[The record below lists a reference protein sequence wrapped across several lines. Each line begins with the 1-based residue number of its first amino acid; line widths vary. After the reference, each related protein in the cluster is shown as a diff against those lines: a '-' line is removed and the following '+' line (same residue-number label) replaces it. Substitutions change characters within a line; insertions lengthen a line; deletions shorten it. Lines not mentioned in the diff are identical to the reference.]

1 VETRTV
7 RTSELVDKKGSAPR
21 LKRLAGRSGKPGAR
35 KAPPGEPRKVAY
47 LYILP
52 ALLFYSAFVLLP
64 IVHSVWLSFFEWDG
78 ITVGTWVGLGNY
90 LDILFDRSLRAAFVH
105 AVVLIFFYS
114 FVPVVVGLLLAA
126 AMSRSKIRGLALF
139 RTVLFLPQV
148 IAMVVIAVVWRL
160 IYAPEGPLNE
170 GLRLLGL
177 DSLTQAWLGGFTT
190 ALPALGMVGAWV
202 QFGLCMV
209 LFLAGI
215 QKIPPDLYD
224 AAKVDG
230 AGPLREFFTVTL
242 PGLRAE
248 LAVGLTLTMISALR
262 TFDLIYITTR
272 GGPGDATN
280 VPALEVYER
289 AFLTG
294 QVGSAAALGI
304 MLALVIFAL
313 SFATIRLGEGRK
325 A

>member
-1 VETRTV
+1 
-7 RTSELVDKKGSAPR
+7 
-21 LKRLAGRSGKPGAR
+21 
-35 KAPPGEPRKVAY
+35 
-47 LYILP
+47 
-52 ALLFYSAFVLLP
+52 
-64 IVHSVWLSFFEWDG
+64 
-78 ITVGTWVGLGNY
+78 
-90 LDILFDRSLRAAFVH
+90 
-105 AVVLIFFYS
+105 
-114 FVPVVVGLLLAA
+114 
-126 AMSRSKIRGLALF
+126 
-139 RTVLFLPQV
+139 
-148 IAMVVIAVVWRL
+148 L
-160 IYAPEGPLNE
+160 IYAPDGPLNE

-177 DSLTQAWLGGFTT
+177 DTLAQAWLGGFTT
-190 ALPALGMVGAWV
+190 ALPVLGVVGAWV

-209 LFLAGI
+209 LLLAGI

-248 LAVGLTLTMISALR
+248 LAVALTLTMISALR

-294 QVGSAAALGI
+294 QVGAAAALGI
-304 MLALVIFAL
+304 TLAAVIFVL
-313 SFATIRLGEGRK
+313 SFLTIRLGEGK
-325 A
+325 NA

>member
-1 VETRTV
+1 MASDIVSETSSASRQKPE
-7 RTSELVDKKGSAPR
+7 SDLLV
-21 LKRLAGRSGKPGAR
+21 GRSTRGL
-35 KAPPGEPRKVAY
+35 PPGEPRKVAY

-52 ALLFYSAFVLLP
+52 ALLFYCAFVLLP

-90 LDILFDRSLRAAFVH
+90 LEIVEDPRLRAAFFH
-105 AVVLIFFYS
+105 AIVLIFFYS

-126 AMSRSKIRGLALF
+126 AMSRSRIRGLAIF

-160 IYAPEGPLNE
+160 IYAPEGPLNT
-170 GLRLLGL
+170 GLHLLGL
-177 DSLTQAWLGGFTT
+177 DSLARAWLGGFST

-230 AGPLREFFTVTL
+230 AGPIREFFTVTL
-242 PGLRAE
+242 PSLRAE
-248 LAVGLTLTMISALR
+248 LAVVLTLTMISALR

-280 VPALEVYER
+280 VPALEVYKR

-304 MLALVIFAL
+304 TLALVIFAL
-313 SFATIRLGEGRK
+313 SFVSIRLGEEK
-325 A
+325 AT